1 MITDPQ
7 LIREIVSR
15 PDVFQKKRPDP
26 IGETVTGGL
35 LYLEDE
41 KWAKHRRIVAPAFHA
56 DRLKGMAP
64 AMRLSCLIM
73 VEKWQALFGDGPME
87 IDVWPWLQ
95 DLAGDV
101 ISRTAFGSSHHE
113 GRRIFEL
120 QSELVK
126 LVLEILQFIF
136 IPGWRYVPTKTNR
149 RVKTISKEIRTLL
162 RGIISRREKAMQKGE
177 PVGEDLLGMLMESNF
192 GSKIQGHKN
201 KKTGLSIEDVIEECN
216 LFYFAGSETTSSLL
230 VWTMVML
237 SVHQEWQDRAREEV
251 VQVFGTNEPTTFDGL
266 SCLKIVTMI
275 LYEVMRLYAPVPV
288 IARAPTKA
296 VELGNMRIPAGLDL
310 ILVIGLLHNDPKIWG
325 DDANEF
331 KPDRLTSKSR
341 FAFMPFSS
349 GPRVCIGHHYAMVE
363 VKTALAMILQRFRF
377 ELSPNYLHAP
387 FSILTLQPQNGA
399 SLLLHKL

>member
-1 MITDPQ
+1 M
-7 LIREIVSR
+7 
-15 PDVFQKKRPDP
+15 
-26 IGETVTGGL
+26 
-35 LYLEDE
+35 
-41 KWAKHRRIVAPAFHA
+41 
-56 DRLKGMAP
+56 
-64 AMRLSCLIM
+64 
-73 VEKWQALFGDGPME
+73 
-87 IDVWPWLQ
+87 
-95 DLAGDV
+95 
-101 ISRTAFGSSHHE
+101 
-113 GRRIFEL
+113 
-120 QSELVK
+120 
-126 LVLEILQFIF
+126 
-136 IPGWRYVPTKTNR
+136 YV
-149 RVKTISKEIRTLL
+149 
-162 RGIISRREKAMQKGE
+162 Q
-177 PVGEDLLGMLMESNF
+177 
-192 GSKIQGHKN
+192 
-201 KKTGLSIEDVIEECN
+201 
-216 LFYFAGSETTSSLL
+216 
-230 VWTMVML
+230 
-237 SVHQEWQDRAREEV
+237 
-251 VQVFGTNEPTTFDGL
+251 
-266 SCLKIVTMI
+266 VTMI